1 MINKEEFL
9 KYIDESLADLKD
21 EQWYNEYLYK
31 AGDNPYWVSKD
42 KAKITDVMDN
52 WWGYKFLILQLEKLK
67 KRVLK
72 EDFNYSCT
80 KREYDK
86 GED

>member
-31 AGDNPYWVSKD
+31 AGDNQREQVQTRVNKR
-42 KAKITDVMDN
+42 
-52 WWGYKFLILQLEKLK
+52 K
-67 KRVLK
+67 KTLN
-72 EDFNYSCT
+72 D
-80 KREYDK
+80 DP
-86 GED
+86 